1 MAFTVLITWFTTI
14 LAGLYMLAVWLIE
27 NDVTSRGTRP
37 SRLPV
42 PVVFGHLLLALT
54 GLVLWVTYL
63 VLERRVFAWAAIGVL
78 GGIALLGF
86 TMFARWIP
94 VHREM
99 PNFAVR
105 PAGVRA
111 GVPGGVFEAGAP
123 DRPEPEGEPP
133 SAGALAGEGVPAEGN
148 FPVVVVAAH
157 GLLAVSTLVMA
168 VICALGPPTVLPRG
182 GGPRIP
188 AAGRGRAWRARR

>member
-27 NDVTSRGTRP
+27 NDVTSRGVRR

-54 GLVLWVTYL
+54 GLVLWVIYL
-63 VLERRVFAWAAIGVL
+63 VLERKVFAWAAVGVL

-99 PNFAVR
+99 PNFVAREAKV
-105 PAGVRA
+105 PAA
-111 GVPGGVFEAGAP
+111 VPGGVFDGGSQ
-123 DRPEPEGEPP
+123 DRPVPGGEPP
-133 SAGALAGEGVPAEGN
+133 AAGVPAGESVPAEGN

-157 GLLAVSTLVMA
+157 GLLAVSTLVLA
-168 VICALGPPTVLPRG
+168 VIAALGPPVVLARG
-182 GGPRIP
+182 S
-188 AAGRGRAWRARR
+188 

>member
-27 NDVTSRGTRP
+27 NDVTSRGVRP

-54 GLVLWVTYL
+54 GLVLWVIYL
-63 VLERRVFAWAAIGVL
+63 VLERKVFAWAAIGVL

-99 PNFAVR
+99 PNFVARSAEV
-105 PAGVRA
+105 PA
-111 GVPGGVFEAGAP
+111 GVPGGVFDAGDP
-123 DRPEPEGEPP
+123 DRPAPDGVVPG
-133 SAGALAGEGVPAEGN
+133 AGGVAD
-148 FPVVVVAAH
+148 
-157 GLLAVSTLVMA
+157 
-168 VICALGPPTVLPRG
+168 
-182 GGPRIP
+182 
-188 AAGRGRAWRARR
+188 

>member
-27 NDVTSRGTRP
+27 NDVTSRGARP

-63 VLERRVFAWAAIGVL
+63 VLERKVFAWAAIGVL

-99 PNFAVR
+99 PSFVAQSAQV
-105 PAGVRA
+105 PAGA
-111 GVPGGVFEAGAP
+111 IGGVFGAGAADGPAP
-123 DRPEPEGEPP
+123 DGGP
-133 SAGALAGEGVPAEGN
+133 SGAHALAREGGVPAEGN
-148 FPVVVVAAH
+148 FPVVVVIAH
-157 GLLAVSTLVMA
+157 GLLAVSTLVLA
-168 VICALGPPTVLPRG
+168 VLAALGPPTVL
-182 GGPRIP
+182 
-188 AAGRGRAWRARR
+188 ALARS